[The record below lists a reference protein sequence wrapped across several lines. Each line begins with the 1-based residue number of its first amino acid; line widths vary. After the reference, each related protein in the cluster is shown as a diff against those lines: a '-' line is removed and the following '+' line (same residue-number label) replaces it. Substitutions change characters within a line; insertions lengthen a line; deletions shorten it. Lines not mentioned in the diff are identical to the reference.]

1 MKHPIFYA
9 ALSVLL
15 LAGCVR
21 SDVTRFHNLPKSGGG
36 KTIVI
41 LPSDPAKKGGIEF
54 RTYAQIVA
62 AYFAKNGYVV
72 LPPSNP
78 NADFAAFFDYSIG
91 AGKTGVGSTPIIG
104 QTGGGTTYQS
114 GTITGSTYG
123 GGYTS
128 YSGTY
133 SGYSY
138 TAPTYGVVGSQT
150 YSYTTYGRMVRL
162 DILDA
167 KKSTKDNPVKVFEGT
182 VKSRG
187 SSGQI
192 TVVMP
197 AMIEALFKNFPGES
211 GKSAKIFGTPNY

>member
-1 MKHPIFYA
+1 MKHPILYA

-21 SDVTRFHNLPKSGGG
+21 SDVARFHNLPKLGGG

-62 AYFAKNGYVV
+62 GYFEKNGYVV

-114 GTITGSTYG
+114 GTITRSSYG

-211 GKSAKIFGTPNY
+211 GKSERVFGTPNY